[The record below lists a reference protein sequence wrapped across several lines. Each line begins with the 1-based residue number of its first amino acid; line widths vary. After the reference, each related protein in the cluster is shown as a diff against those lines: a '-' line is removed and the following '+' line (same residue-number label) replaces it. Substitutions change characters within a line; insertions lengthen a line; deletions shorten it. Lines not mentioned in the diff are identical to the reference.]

1 VRLDG
6 DWNQVAILV
15 GERLA
20 PGSTTAGPV
29 VVEYPESTVVV
40 RPGWRGI
47 VDQIGS
53 LELERA

>member
-1 VRLDG
+1 
-6 DWNQVAILV
+6 
-15 GERLA
+15 
-20 PGSTTAGPV
+20 V